1 MMLLLWMACD
11 DTNFPTPEGG
21 GAVSGDSFA
30 DVKTILEGDC
40 LTCHS
45 AGAKLGGLD
54 LETDACAALVDVDS
68 SYGAKL
74 VAPGDHAASVLWAKM
89 EDSGEYGGV
98 MPQGGKV
105 AQASIDTVAAWIDK
119 GASCTDTG
127 ATDSGGTDSGGTGAT
142 QYTFAEVQ
150 AQIFEPH
157 CVSCHTPGGA
167 YTGLDLRADVAYDNL
182 VGVASSQRPG
192 MNFIEPGNP
201 ELSYLMH
208 KIRGI
213 DYEEAIMPQGEMLE
227 PELVALAYGW
237 VLSGAAE

>member
-1 MMLLLWMACD
+1 MVLLLWMACD
-11 DTNFPTPEGG
+11 DTDFITPTGG
-21 GAVSGDSFA
+21 DAVSGDSFS
-30 DVKTILEGDC
+30 DVQSIFEADC
-40 LTCHS
+40 LSCHS

-54 LETDACAALVDVDS
+54 LETDACASLVGVDS
-68 SYGAKL
+68 AYGAKL
-74 VAPGDHAASVLWAKM
+74 VEPGDHAASVLWAKM
-89 EDSGEYGGV
+89 EDNGEYGGV
-98 MPQGGKV
+98 MPQGGKI

-119 GASCTDTG
+119 GASCTDET
-127 ATDSGGTDSGGTGAT
+127 TGGTDSGGTGAT
-142 QYTFAEVQ
+142 EYTFAEVQ

-167 YTGLDLRADVAYDNL
+167 YTGLDLRADVAYDNI

-213 DYEEAIMPQGEMLE
+213 DYEEAIMPQGGMME
-227 PELVALAYGW
+227 PELIALAYGW